1 MKQKNQL
8 ILTLIVLAVNYS
20 LDRITK
26 ILATTFLQGKETISF
41 FYNTVILRYTENTG
55 AFLSVGSNW
64 PDYVKYSL
72 LIIIPIMVCLYGL
85 YFCAFKLEDK
95 KLVIVYS
102 SIIGGGL
109 GNLVDRLFNDFRV
122 VDFLNFGIGT
132 LRTGILN
139 VADMS
144 VTFGVL
150 FLIYYQFKVDKTK
163 EKIPE

>member
-64 PDYVKYSL
+64 PDYVKYGL

-122 VDFLNFGIGT
+122 VDFLNFGIGA

-150 FLIYYQFKVDKTK
+150 FLIFYQFKPGKTK

>member
-150 FLIYYQFKVDKTK
+150 FLIYYQFKVD
-163 EKIPE
+163 